1 VKVKN
6 YESVI
11 ILNATL
17 EDEQIEVSL
26 NKILESIKS
35 YGGEIK
41 DLDKWGRKRLAY
53 PIDKAK
59 SGYYVV
65 IRFAAPTEA
74 ITRIERVYRLDET
87 VIRFLT
93 VELTKEALE
102 YFESQKGKASEL
114 AAQAND
120 ENSNSSDKVSDEGQK

>member
-1 VKVKN
+1 MKVKN
-6 YESVI
+6 YESVV
-11 ILNATL
+11 ILNAAL
-17 EDEQIEVSL
+17 EDDQIEVSL

-41 DLDKWGRKRLAY
+41 DVDKWGRKRLAY
-53 PIDKAK
+53 PIQKAK

-65 IRFAAPTEA
+65 IRFKAPTES
-74 ITRIERVYRLDET
+74 IVRIERVYRLDES

-102 YFESQKGKASEL
+102 YFELQKGKTTEEVEKTEGNTASTETV
-114 AAQAND
+114 NG
-120 ENSNSSDKVSDEGQK
+120 EDKE

>member
-1 VKVKN
+1 MKVKN

>member
-1 VKVKN
+1 MKVKN
-6 YESVI
+6 YESVV
-11 ILNATL
+11 ILNAAL

-41 DLDKWGRKRLAY
+41 DVDKWGRKRLAY
-53 PIDKAK
+53 PIQKAK

-65 IRFAAPTEA
+65 IRFTAPTES
-74 ITRIERVYRLDET
+74 IVRIERVYRLDES

-93 VELTKEALE
+93 VELTKEAIE
-102 YFESQKGKASEL
+102 YFELQKGKSTE
-114 AAQAND
+114 D
-120 ENSNSSDKVSDEGQK
+120 VEKTEENSTSTETVNGEDKE

>member
-41 DLDKWGRKRLAY
+41 DVDKWGRKRLAY
-53 PIDKAK
+53 PIEKAK

-65 IRFAAPTEA
+65 IRFTAPTEA
-74 ITRIERVYRLDET
+74 IARIERVYRLDET

-93 VELTKEALE
+93 VELTKEAME
-102 YFESQKGKASEL
+102 YFETQKGKAEE
-114 AAQAND
+114 ADQANED
-120 ENSNSSDKVSDEGQK
+120 SSKDDDAVSNEGLN

>member
-1 VKVKN
+1 MKVKN

-41 DLDKWGRKRLAY
+41 DVDKWGRKRLAY
-53 PIDKAK
+53 PIEKAK

-65 IRFAAPTEA
+65 IRFTAPTEA
-74 ITRIERVYRLDET
+74 IARIERVYRLDET

-93 VELTKEALE
+93 VELTKEAME
-102 YFESQKGKASEL
+102 YFETQKGKAEE
-114 AAQAND
+114 ADQANED
-120 ENSNSSDKVSDEGQK
+120 SSKDDDAVSNEGLN

>member
-1 VKVKN
+1 MKVKN

-26 NKILESIKS
+26 NKILDSIKS

-53 PIDKAK
+53 PIEKAK
-59 SGYYVV
+59 SGYYIV

-74 ITRIERVYRLDET
+74 IARIERVFRLDET

-93 VELTKEALE
+93 VELTKEAIE
-102 YFESQKGKASEL
+102 YFETQKGKAAEL
-114 AAQAND
+114 AANTE
-120 ENSNSSDKVSDEGQK
+120 ENSKSNDAVSNEGQK

>member
-1 VKVKN
+1 MKVKN

-53 PIDKAK
+53 PIEKAK

>member
-26 NKILESIKS
+26 NKILDSIKS

-53 PIDKAK
+53 PIEKAK
-59 SGYYVV
+59 SGYYIV

-74 ITRIERVYRLDET
+74 IARIERVFRLDET

-93 VELTKEALE
+93 VELTKEAIE
-102 YFESQKGKASEL
+102 YFETQKGKAAEL
-114 AAQAND
+114 AANTE
-120 ENSNSSDKVSDEGQK
+120 ENSKSNDAVSNEGQK

>member
-1 VKVKN
+1 MKVKN

-17 EDEQIEVSL
+17 EDDQIEVSL
-26 NKILESIKS
+26 NKVLDSIKS

-41 DLDKWGRKRLAY
+41 DMDRWGRKRLAY

-74 ITRIERVYRLDET
+74 IARIERVYRLDET

-93 VELTKEALE
+93 VELTKEAIE
-102 YFESQKGKASEL
+102 YFETQKGKAAEA
-114 AAQAND
+114 AAQAVE
-120 ENSNSSDKVSDEGQK
+120 ENSKSNDTVSNEGQK

>member
-53 PIDKAK
+53 PIEKAK